1 MHTPFL
7 QLVAQD
13 LLVKTGGDFRRT
25 AVVFPGKRAD
35 LFFGDHLLSL
45 AEQQGTRVI
54 WAPDTLTISSL
65 FSSLT
70 DLRVADPIETVC
82 RLYQLFVEETESTE
96 TLDHFFG
103 WGERL
108 LADFDDVDKNRADA
122 KRLFRNLADIKAL
135 DTMAYL
141 DDEQERVLKSF
152 FADFS
157 PLSQSEVK
165 ERFLKIWNALH
176 PLYEKLRENLA
187 ADGLA
192 YEGAARRR
200 AIERLETGEVELPDR
215 YDHFA
220 FIGFNVLDR
229 VERDLFTHIKA
240 QDKAW
245 FYWDYDTF
253 YVKDKDLHEA
263 GLFLRD
269 NLQRFPGELDS
280 RHFNGLSSEKDI
292 HYVASPTDSAQARF
306 ASAWVSENLT
316 AEPRKTAIVVCDDR
330 LLLPLLHTLPAE
342 VGEANISKG
351 FPLHHTRAYRDALR
365 LTEKAQKG
373 QGSLAETLQTA
384 AKTLRDHALMT
395 IGLLATEND
404 NDGADNAQSLST
416 EFVPQ
421 NAEQALEAEAYFRAH
436 GVLLR
441 FARLAEE
448 GWLNIGMSELGR
460 LLTRV
465 LRSVSVPFHG
475 EPAVGL
481 QVLGLLETRCLDFER
496 VLMLS
501 CSEGILPQVP
511 RENSFIPYAIRREY
525 GLTLRS
531 RQIAVYAY
539 YFFRLMQRVD
549 HATLVYNNTA
559 SPSGTGEMSRL
570 LTSWLV
576 EGHTPVAFHAIGQN
590 AGAAEA
596 MPLAIEKPTDLRERI
611 THLSPSAINTYL
623 RCGVAFFYQYV
634 ARLRTPDPE
643 ANIIEPQRMG
653 DVFHHTAQL
662 FYTDRAKEQNGLIT
676 PKMLDTWLEN
686 DHRGRLMGY
695 IEKAMDEC
703 RVERNRAI
711 VGAATLHYVV
721 LLLQADRRL
730 GAFEVLGLEQPCE
743 GFNIALGE
751 EAGGGSI
758 KLVGTIDRLDRPM
771 ALGEGGHCAIR
782 IVDYK
787 TGGNIEKPKNIEDLF
802 ITTASQAHYTLQ
814 TFIYALFVWRSQGYD
829 LPIHPAL
836 FFVHHSAAD
845 DYSPEIKWGG
855 KELVDFRR
863 CADEFE
869 NRLSQ
874 LVTEIFNPDKP
885 FVPTEVKS
893 RCRSCQLAKLCGR
906 GV

>member
-13 LLVKTGGDFRRT
+13 LLEKTGGDFRRT

-45 AEQQGTRVI
+45 AESQGTKVL

-70 DLRVADPIETVC
+70 DLRVAGPIETVC
-82 RLYQLFVEETESTE
+82 RLYRLFVAETESTE
-96 TLDHFFG
+96 SLDHFFG

-122 KRLFRNLADIKAL
+122 RRLFRNLADIKAL
-135 DTMAYL
+135 DTMGYL

-157 PLSQSEVK
+157 PLSQTEVK
-165 ERFLKIWNALH
+165 ERFLKIWNALY
-176 PLYEKLRENLA
+176 PLYEKLRETLA
-187 ADGLA
+187 DDGLA

-200 AIERLETGEVELPDR
+200 AIERLEAGEVEMPDR

-229 VERDLFTHIKA
+229 VERDLFTHLKA
-240 QDKAW
+240 QGKAW

-253 YVKDKDLHEA
+253 YVKDKRLHEA

-269 NLQRFPGELDS
+269 NLLRFPGELDS
-280 RHFNGLSSEKDI
+280 SLFNGLSTEKDI

-306 ASAWVSENLT
+306 AASWVKENLT
-316 AEPRKTAIVVCDDR
+316 AEPRRTAIVVCDDR

-351 FPLHHTRAYRDALR
+351 FPLHHTRAYRDTLR
-365 LTEKAQKG
+365 LTERALSQ
-373 QGSLAETLQTA
+373 QASLSDCLQTA
-384 AKTLRDHALMT
+384 ARTLRDKALIT
-395 IGLLATEND
+395 IGLLATD
-404 NDGADNAQSLST
+404 SGDDAQDMERNIST

-441 FARLAEE
+441 LAQLAEE
-448 GWLNIGMSELGR
+448 GWLDLGANELKR

-465 LRSVSVPFHG
+465 LRGLSVPFHG

-576 EGHTPVAFHAIGQN
+576 EGQTPVTFHAIQGTTQ
-590 AGAAEA
+590 AAEA
-596 MPLAIEKPTDLRERI
+596 MPQAIEQPADLTERL
-611 THLSPSAINTYL
+611 TRLSPSAINTYL

-662 FYTDRAKEQNGLIT
+662 FYADRAKEQGGLIT
-676 PKMLDTWLEN
+676 PEMLDTWL
-686 DHRGRLMGY
+686 DTGHRGRLMDY

-703 RVERNRAI
+703 KVARNRAI
-711 VGAATLHYVV
+711 VGAATLRYMVS
-721 LLLQADRRL
+721 LLRADRRL
-730 GAFEVLGLEQPCE
+730 GAFEVMGLEQPCE
-743 GFNIALGE
+743 GFRIPLGE
-751 EAGGGSI
+751 EAGGGHVE
-758 KLVGTIDRLDRPM
+758 LVGTIDRLDRPVAM
-771 ALGEGGHCAIR
+771 GEGGHRAIR

-787 TGGNIEKPKNIEDLF
+787 TGGHIEKPKMLEDLF
-802 ITTASQAHYTLQ
+802 TTTASQAHYTLQ
-814 TFIYALFVWRSQGYD
+814 TFIYSLFVWRHYGDD

-855 KELVDFRR
+855 TETIDFRR
-863 CADEFE
+863 CAAEFE
-869 NRLSQ
+869 ERLGQ

-893 RCRSCQLAKLCGR
+893 RCRSCQLAQLCGHN
-906 GV
+906 V